1 MIDGVTMQDAMN
13 QSGMTEAFTDHPIS
27 PETVGK
33 ISVLSSN
40 YEPQYRVT
48 GQGRAKITDDW
59 ARQLYRPARGGGET
73 VTIKAIPYCVW
84 GNRVQQKMKVWIDTT
99 E

>member
-48 GQGRAKITDDW
+48 GQGRAKVTDDW
-59 ARQLYRPARGGGET
+59 ATNPNCAIETQAASAQSCEKSRRRGR
-73 VTIKAIPYCVW
+73 
-84 GNRVQQKMKVWIDTT
+84 NR
-99 E
+99 